1 MENMHVMLDA
11 LLADQHEAVLATIVQ
26 VEGSAYR
33 KAEALNGCG
42 NIKIGTGSIVLSEG
56 RTALADELSKLGGT
70 VSSSSGPKTNE
81 NPGIIKSLHI
91 GTYPLCVSN
100 LGLLHCLRKKGIS
113 QCEGLFL
120 CSIYFG

>member
-70 VSSSSGPKTNE
+70 VSSSSGPKTKAK
-81 NPGIIKSLHI
+81 IQAL
-91 GTYPLCVSN
+91 
-100 LGLLHCLRKKGIS
+100 
-113 QCEGLFL
+113 
-120 CSIYFG
+120 